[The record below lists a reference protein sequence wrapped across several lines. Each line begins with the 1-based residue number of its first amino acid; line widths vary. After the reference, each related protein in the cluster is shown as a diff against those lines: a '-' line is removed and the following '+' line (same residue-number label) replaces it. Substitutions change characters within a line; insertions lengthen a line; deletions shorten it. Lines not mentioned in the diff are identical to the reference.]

1 MDRPYYRV
9 NGIDM
14 IPFLIEGGIVWADED
29 IDGSD
34 SGRTMDGVMHRELI
48 ATKDKHTLRYREL
61 DLDEIRLVKSA
72 FKSQYVLVETNFHP
86 GTAGN
91 LIFTMYNSSRKAATS
106 YLDEE
111 GNARFVMDD
120 ISLIE
125 R

>member
-14 IPFLIEGGIVWADED
+14 IPFLVEGGVVWADED

-48 ATKDKHTLRYREL
+48 ATKDKHTLRFREL
-61 DLDEIRLVKSA
+61 ELDEIRLVKSA

-106 YLDEE
+106 YLDEN
-111 GNARFVMDD
+111 GNARFVMDE

>member
-1 MDRPYYRV
+1 
-9 NGIDM
+9 M

>member
-14 IPFLIEGGIVWADED
+14 IPFLIEGGVVWSDED

-48 ATKDKHTLRYREL
+48 ATKDKHTLRFREL
-61 DLDEIRLVKSA
+61 ELDEIRLVKSA

-91 LIFTMYNSSRKAATS
+91 LIFTMYNSSRKAAPS

>member
-14 IPFLIEGGIVWADED
+14 VPFLIQGGIVWADED

-61 DLDEIRLVKSA
+61 DLDEIRYVKSA
-72 FKSQYVLVETNFHP
+72 FTSQYVTVETNFHP
-86 GTAGN
+86 GVAGN

-111 GNARFVMDD
+111 GNARFVMED

>member
-48 ATKDKHTLRYREL
+48 ATKDKHTLRFREL
-61 DLDEIRLVKSA
+61 ELDEIRLVKSA
-72 FKSQYVLVETNFHP
+72 FKSQYVIVETNFHP

>member
-48 ATKDKHTLRYREL
+48 ATKDKHTLRFREL
-61 DLDEIRLVKSA
+61 ELDEIRLVKSA
-72 FKSQYVLVETNFHP
+72 FKSQYVIVETNFHP

-91 LIFTMYNSSRKAATS
+91 LLFTMYNSSRKAATS

>member
-14 IPFLIEGGIVWADED
+14 IPFLIEGGVVWADED

-34 SGRTMDGVMHRELI
+34 SGRTMDGVMHRERI
-48 ATKDKHTLRYREL
+48 ATKEKHTLRYREL
-61 DLDEIRLVKSA
+61 ELDEIRYVKSA
-72 FKSQYVLVETNFHP
+72 FTTQYVVVETNFHP
-86 GTAGN
+86 RVAGN
-91 LIFTMYNSSRKAATS
+91 VIFTMYNSSRKAATS

-111 GNARFVMDD
+111 GNARFVMDE